1 MDLER
6 IYWFCAIFG
15 SVFVVVQF
23 FTSAF
28 LGHGGDDAI
37 DLDSDGG
44 VGDVSSGDV
53 DGGGGHDAVHH
64 DSSGHLFLKLLSVR
78 TATAGIAFFGLA
90 GLACRGTNI
99 SEAAQLGIAIA
110 CGFVAIVAVYYLM
123 RALNSFNANGS
134 LRTSAAIGAEGT
146 VYLTIPAFRK
156 GVGKATI
163 VQQERTVEYDAST
176 DSEFDLKPGTPIV
189 VDKVLTPSLLL
200 VSKR

>member
-1 MDLER
+1 MDMER
-6 IYWFCAIFG
+6 IYLFCAIFG
-15 SVFVVVQF
+15 SAFVVVQF

-44 VGDVSSGDV
+44 GDVVDGDVHGVGD
-53 DGGGGHDAVHH
+53 HDAAHH
-64 DSSGHLFLKLLSVR
+64 DSGGHLFLKMLSVR

-110 CGFVAIVAVYYLM
+110 CGLIAIVAVYYLM

-134 LRTSAAIGAEGT
+134 LRTGSAVGAEGT

-156 GVGKATI
+156 GVGKVTI

-176 DSEFDLKPGTPIV
+176 DSEFDLKPGVPIV
-189 VDKVLTPSLLL
+189 VDKALTPSLLL

>member
-1 MDLER
+1 MDMER
-6 IYWFCAIFG
+6 IYLFCAIFG
-15 SVFVVVQF
+15 SAFVVVQF

-37 DLDSDGG
+37 DLDSDGVGDVVDGDVHG
-44 VGDVSSGDV
+44 VGD
-53 DGGGGHDAVHH
+53 HDAAHH
-64 DSSGHLFLKLLSVR
+64 DSGGHLFLKMLSVR

-110 CGFVAIVAVYYLM
+110 CGLIAIVAVYYLM

-134 LRTSAAIGAEGT
+134 LRTGSAVGAEGT

-156 GVGKATI
+156 GVGKVTI

-176 DSEFDLKPGTPIV
+176 DSEFDLKPGVPIV
-189 VDKVLTPSLLL
+189 VDKALTPSLLL

>member
-15 SVFVVVQF
+15 SAFVVVQF

-37 DLDSDGG
+37 DLDTDG
-44 VGDVSSGDV
+44 VGDVVDGDV
-53 DGGGGHDAVHH
+53 NGVGDHDAMHH
-64 DSSGHLFLKLLSVR
+64 DSGGHMFLKLLSVR

-90 GLACRGTNI
+90 GLACRGSNI

-123 RALNSFNANGS
+123 RALNSFNSNGS

-146 VYLTIPAFRK
+146 VYLTIPAMRK
-156 GVGKATI
+156 GVGKVTI

-176 DSEFDLKPGTPIV
+176 ESEFDLKPGMPIV

>member
-15 SVFVVVQF
+15 SAFVVVQF

-37 DLDSDGG
+37 DLDTDG
-44 VGDVSSGDV
+44 VGDVVDV
-53 DGGGGHDAVHH
+53 DGDGAGGHDAAHH
-64 DSSGHLFLKLLSVR
+64 DSGGHLFLKLLSVR

-90 GLACRGTNI
+90 GLACRGSNI

-110 CGFVAIVAVYYLM
+110 CGFVAIVAVYFLM

-146 VYLTIPAFRK
+146 VYLTIPAMRK
-156 GVGKATI
+156 GVGKVTI

-189 VDKVLTPSLLL
+189 VDKALTPSLLL

>member
-15 SVFVVVQF
+15 SAFVVVQF

-37 DLDSDGG
+37 DLDTDG
-44 VGDVSSGDV
+44 VGDVVDGDV
-53 DGGGGHDAVHH
+53 NGVGDHDAMHH
-64 DSSGHLFLKLLSVR
+64 DSGGHMFLKLLSVR

-90 GLACRGTNI
+90 GLACRGSNI

-146 VYLTIPAFRK
+146 VYLTIPAMRK
-156 GVGKATI
+156 GVGKVTI

-176 DSEFDLKPGTPIV
+176 ESEFDLKPGMPIV